1 MNTPD
6 TGAYALLDAIPQ
18 PDASTIERL
27 HARLVREATREGV
40 LDLEYRTLD
49 SPIGQLLLA
58 ATDRGIVR
66 IAFEREDH
74 HVVLEH
80 LAGSVS
86 PRILRGTS
94 RLDAAAAQL
103 DEYFARRRRHFD
115 LPLDL
120 QLARGFRRTVLD
132 HLRDLGYGS
141 TASYSAIASAAGN
154 PAAVRAVG
162 TACATNPLPIV
173 IPCHRV
179 VRRDGKIGEY
189 LGGTD
194 AKRALL
200 AMESAR

>member
-6 TGAYALLDAIPQ
+6 TGASALLDAIPH
-18 PDASTIERL
+18 PDSSTIGRL
-27 HARLVREATREGV
+27 HARLVGEATRDGV
-40 LDLEYRTLD
+40 LDLAYRTLD
-49 SPIGQLLLA
+49 SPIGQLLLV
-58 ATDRGIVR
+58 ATERGIVR

-74 HVVLEH
+74 HIVLEH
-80 LAGSVS
+80 LATSIS
-86 PRILRGTS
+86 PRILQGTN
-94 RLDAAAAQL
+94 RLDPAASQL
-103 DEYFARRRRHFD
+103 DEYFARRRHDFD
-115 LPLDL
+115 LSLDL

-132 HLRDLGYGS
+132 HLRELRYGS
-141 TASYSAIASAAGN
+141 TASYSTIASAAGS

>member
-1 MNTPD
+1 MNAPD
-6 TGAYALLDAIPQ
+6 GTSASLDAIPH
-18 PDASTIERL
+18 PDASTIEQL
-27 HARLVREATREGV
+27 HARLVLEATRSGV
-40 LDLEYRTLD
+40 LDLAYRTLD
-49 SPIGQLLLA
+49 SPIGQLLLV
-58 ATDRGIVR
+58 ATEQGVVR

-80 LAGSVS
+80 LAASIS
-86 PRILRGTS
+86 PRILRGTN

-103 DEYFARRRRHFD
+103 DEYFAQRRRQFD
-115 LPLDL
+115 LALDL

-132 HLRDLGYGS
+132 HLRELRYGS
-141 TASYSAIASAAGN
+141 TTSYSTIASAAGS

-179 VRRDGKIGEY
+179 VRRDGTIGEY

-194 AKRALL
+194 IKRALL
-200 AMESAR
+200 AMESAG

>member
-6 TGAYALLDAIPQ
+6 STTSALLDAIPH
-18 PDASTIERL
+18 PDAPTIERL
-27 HARLVREATREGV
+27 HARLVLEATRDGV
-40 LDLEYRTLD
+40 LDLAYRTLD
-49 SPIGQLLLA
+49 SPVGQLLLV
-58 ATDRGIVR
+58 ATEQGVVR

-80 LAGSVS
+80 LATSIS

-94 RLDAAAAQL
+94 RLDEAAAQL
-103 DEYFARRRRHFD
+103 DEYFALRRRQFD

-132 HLRDLGYGS
+132 RLRDLRYGS
-141 TASYSAIASAAGN
+141 TASYSAVASAAGS
-154 PAAVRAVG
+154 PSAVRAVG

-179 VRRDGKIGEY
+179 VRRDGTIGEY